1 MEDWLEY
8 IFPETP
14 VQSIEYSH
22 WEWNELAVRHLENTF
37 EIYFKLRNLTAEG
50 AMVIGIVIG
59 SGDLISR
66 LELLLLPPLLWRED
80 GTRIDLGARATDE
93 FKVVEI
99 TIAPLPGS
107 SCAGLAIST
116 WSARLKVAI
125 FFADEVESDEEYDLA
140 LEGANILCCLS
151 FVEPKENPLV
161 CICEVN
167 EVNGGFCWGE
177 KNCNCCEW
185 GEGFST
191 SV

>member
-1 MEDWLEY
+1 MN
-8 IFPETP
+8 I
-14 VQSIEYSH
+14 VIENQRNFLS
-22 WEWNELAVRHLENTF
+22 EIENIF
-37 EIYFKLRNLTAEG
+37 EICFNFRNLTAEG

-116 WSARLKVAI
+116 WSARHKSTKI
-125 FFADEVESDEEYDLA
+125 FQMISNFFFAILKISKSKSFCCPKLEIESTKKKEAYKFLIIRVIQIWLTKSHNQNDVPI
-140 LEGANILCCLS
+140 ILN
-151 FVEPKENPLV
+151 FV
-161 CICEVN
+161 I
-167 EVNGGFCWGE
+167 
-177 KNCNCCEW
+177 
-185 GEGFST
+185 ST
-191 SV
+191 WKL